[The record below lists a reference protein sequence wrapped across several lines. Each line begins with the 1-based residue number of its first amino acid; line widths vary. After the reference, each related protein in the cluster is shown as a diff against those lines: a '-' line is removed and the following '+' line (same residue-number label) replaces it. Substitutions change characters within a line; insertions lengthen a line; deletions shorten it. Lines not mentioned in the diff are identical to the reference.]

1 MLARKE
7 SPVRWLIGMLLLVAV
22 ASFLWQG
29 SASGVVRAAAAAREA
44 QAGSQAMPPGG
55 SVVTGATELAAGSLL
70 LLVGLVFSAVALFG
84 LRACGQRGY
93 IRRLRP
99 YRWR

>member
-1 MLARKE
+1 M
-7 SPVRWLIGMLLLVAV
+7 RWLIGMLLLVAV
-22 ASFLWQG
+22 ASSLWQG
-29 SASGVVRAAAAAREA
+29 SAPGVVRAASAVREA
-44 QAGSQAMPPGG
+44 QAGSQAMPSGG

-70 LLVGLVFSAVALFG
+70 LVGLVFSAVALLG

-99 YRWR
+99 YRWG